1 MYGIAWIS
9 NSLDFRLQGTNN
21 LFLIPAPETCAFCTS
36 LQAKGEQEQS
46 GECLLISKILPSD
59 VDGIFHAKKKN
70 PSSQALQFEKAIKR
84 ADPRVVSVTWSCCAF
99 NKDHCVALKDLSF
112 HTVLFI
118 HGGIAYHL
126 GSEKFDTCK
135 QLQAGSHQHW

>member
-1 MYGIAWIS
+1 MPTVLQPKKCMVLHGSVSFA
-9 NSLDFRLQGTNN
+9 FRLQSTC
-21 LFLIPAPETCAFCTS
+21 LFLIPAPETSAFCTS

-59 VDGIFHAKKKN
+59 VVNGIFHAKRN

-84 ADPRVVSVTWSCCAF
+84 ADLRVVSVTWSCCAF

-112 HTVLFI
+112 HAVLFI
-118 HGGIAYHL
+118 WRWHRLPPG
-126 GSEKFDTCK
+126 
-135 QLQAGSHQHW
+135 Q